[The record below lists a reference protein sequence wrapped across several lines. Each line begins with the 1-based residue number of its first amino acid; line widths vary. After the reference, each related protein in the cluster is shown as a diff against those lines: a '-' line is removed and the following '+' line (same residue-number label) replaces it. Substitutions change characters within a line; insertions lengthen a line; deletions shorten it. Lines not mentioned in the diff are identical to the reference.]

1 MGGTEEEPG
10 LAEVKAVLRKMQRL
24 DLAADQSF
32 DPVAV
37 AKGAAAVEA
46 GLSNRAGMGVF
57 DRKFAAISKKDS
69 NTIPQR
75 RLLYLMVAALIAVC
89 AAIIPFAT
97 GVVTFPRPSPVSGP
111 KPPSQAERLKKVQS
125 ILAEARRNLSE
136 GEIKLARTQLLK
148 AEPERLA
155 DVAFTLA
162 QSYDPNFLQS
172 LPHADAAADR
182 PEAERWYKKWY
193 ELAVQT
199 GLEMD
204 SGRLQR
210 IINAMR

>member
-24 DLAADQSF
+24 DLAADQSLE
-32 DPVAV
+32 PVAV
-37 AKGAAAVEA
+37 AKGAAPIEP

-57 DRKFAAISKKDS
+57 DRKFAAIAKKDP
-69 NTIPQR
+69 NTNPKR
-75 RLLYLMVAALIAVC
+75 RLLYLMMGAAVIA

-97 GVVTFPRPSPVSGP
+97 GVVTIPGGHSPVSGP
-111 KPPSQAERLKKVQS
+111 KAPSPAERLKKVQA
-125 ILAEARRNLSE
+125 ILAQARRNLSE
-136 GEIKLARTQLLK
+136 GEIKLARTQLLQ
-148 AEPERLA
+148 AEPEQLA

-172 LPHADAAADR
+172 LPRADAVADR

-193 ELAVQT
+193 ELAVQS